1 MLGEANFDDF
11 LDWGLVWGC
20 EAGVFIQYLLGTQ
33 GVSKYPGPVCKVFIE
48 IRTNTSKERPKNVL
62 FAMDVL
68 VPN

>member
-33 GVSKYPGPVCKVFIE
+33 GVSKYPGDIT
-48 IRTNTSKERPKNVL
+48 II
-62 FAMDVL
+62 DVYPDAGSITIFGG
-68 VPN
+68 PNPGDITA